1 MGEAGLRIESDIIP
15 PFVKPGYM
23 ERIDHMQE
31 NDRSAANMRQSHR
44 LFLYAMITIAVL
56 ALISALLVYLSG
68 KGTGNLTAVIILKVF
83 MGFSL
88 IIGITIY
95 LLKKYPNRTWARYM
109 AIFMLGLCILLNDF
123 SLSGNKEA
131 FGNFYLMMLLSLL
144 YFDMR
149 LSIFSSIVVLIL
161 HSVLVLMAP
170 QIMPSD
176 NLGVILAE
184 RYINFILFGI
194 GAGIVASFLA
204 KHLQSSLEKEE
215 QARTLS
221 GNLQKVAVGVAA
233 QANLLAISSTKLLA
247 SATDTGM
254 AAEQVKSGVEDL
266 AEAAGEGARNAQNTA
281 EVVRQMSFALGTAG
295 NNIQVVSN
303 QSLQFGQIVDNG
315 LSAMKEQSRM
325 MLKSNQAHASVS
337 EAVYLL
343 NDKSKQIEEIVGLIG
358 EIANQTNL
366 LALNAAIEA
375 ARAGDA
381 GRGFAVVADE
391 VRKLA
396 EQSGQAV
403 QNIDHLIRDI
413 QQGVSTTATE
423 IERTNEINTEQDEGV
438 KKTQVMFDHIEQG
451 AQRIN
456 MAIEEVSAVIQEML
470 SSTEEMV
477 QNVENISAYSQESAA
492 STEEITALSEQQASS
507 VHIIVDMAREL
518 AVSAQELQSLVQ
530 GFTND

>member
-1 MGEAGLRIESDIIP
+1 
-15 PFVKPGYM
+15 
-23 ERIDHMQE
+23 MQE
-31 NDRSAANMRQSHR
+31 NNRSAVDMRRSHR
-44 LFLYAMITIAVL
+44 LFIYAMATIAAL
-56 ALISALLVYLSG
+56 ALLSALLVYLADE
-68 KGTGNLTAVIILKVF
+68 GTADLTPLLLVEIFL
-83 MGFSL
+83 GFSIL
-88 IIGITIY
+88 IGITTF
-95 LLKKYPNRTWARYM
+95 LVKKYPGRTWTRYM
-109 AIFMLGLCILLNDF
+109 AVFMLGLCILLNDV

-149 LSIFSSIVVLIL
+149 LSIFSSIVVLFL
-161 HSVLVLMAP
+161 HSVLIMMAP
-170 QIMPSD
+170 QIIPAGDM
-176 NLGVILAE
+176 GVILAE

-194 GAGIVASFLA
+194 GAGIVANFLS
-204 KHLQSSLEKEE
+204 KHLQRSLEKEE
-215 QARTLS
+215 QARSLS
-221 GNLQKVAVGVAA
+221 ENLQTIAVGVAA
-233 QANLLAISSTKLLA
+233 QANLLAISSAKLVA

-254 AAEQVKSGVEDL
+254 AAEQVKSSVAGL
-266 AEAAGEGARNAQNTA
+266 AEAAGEGARNAQNTT
-281 EVVRQMSFALGTAG
+281 EVVRQMSLALGTAG

-315 LSAMKEQSRM
+315 LFAIQEQSRM
-325 MLKSNQAHASVS
+325 MQKSSQAQESVS
-337 EAVYLL
+337 EAVHLL

-358 EIANQTNL
+358 KIADQTNL

-375 ARAGDA
+375 ARAGEA

-396 EQSGQAV
+396 EESGSAAK
-403 QNIDHLIRDI
+403 NIAALIMDI
-413 QQGVSTTATE
+413 QQGITATVTG
-423 IERTNEINTEQDEGV
+423 INRTNDINTEQDEGV

-456 MAIEEVSAVIQEML
+456 MAIEEVSAVIEEML

-492 STEEITALSEQQASS
+492 GTEEITALSEQQASS

-518 AVSAQELQSLVQ
+518 AVSAQELQSLVK
-530 GFTND
+530 GFTNE